1 MLKRKYL
8 FILLGACLMISSCN
22 PKVTK
27 SIIRTYPPLN
37 SSTEISVLDLR
48 TPIPIGAENLG
59 SIKIGDSGFSTNC
72 TWNTVIEKA
81 KSEARRV
88 GGNVIKIT
96 EHKQPDIVS
105 SCHRIKVTILKVK
118 NIDEISFAQDED
130 KDLTTERDYALIHF
144 YTFTNAFNCDFYLNN
159 EILFRGEKFN
169 WKKTVQTR
177 TFGFCT
183 IKANTSRKA
192 ELPLTIK
199 KGGEYYIFCDVE
211 AGGWGNSGIPT
222 LHLVPRD
229 VWEEGTSTIKT
240 K

>member
-1 MLKRKYL
+1 MLKKTHL
-8 FILLGACLMISSCN
+8 FILLGVCLMISSCN
-22 PKVTK
+22 PKVTQ

-37 SSTEISVLDLR
+37 SYTEVVVLDLK
-48 TPIPIGAENLG
+48 TPIPSGAENLG

-72 TWNTVIEKA
+72 TWSTVLETA
-81 KSEARRV
+81 KSEARRI

-96 EHKQPDIVS
+96 EHKQPDMVS
-105 SCHRIKVTILKVK
+105 SCHRLKVTILRVN
-118 NIDEISFAQDED
+118 NIDEIYFAQYED
-130 KDLTTERDYALIHF
+130 KDLSNERDYALIHF
-144 YTFTNAFNCDFYLNN
+144 YTFTSAFNCDFYLNDK
-159 EILFRGEKFN
+159 IICQGERFS

-183 IKANTSRKA
+183 IKANTPRKA

-199 KGGEYYIFCDVE
+199 KGQEYYIFCDVE
-211 AGGWGNSGIPT
+211 AGGWPSYGIPT
-222 LHLVPRD
+222 LHLVARD